1 MSCNTGLP
9 FQIFAAARQNW
20 GNYTLPWHTV
30 PLIFPIF
37 LKRSLVFFLPLFSS
51 ISLHFSIRKPFC
63 LPLLFSGTLY
73 LVGCTFP
80 FLPCFSLLF
89 FLQLF
94 IKPPHIMTLL
104 SFFSFS
110 LGWFIPISCPI
121 CYSAI
126 SQWHIGYLPTWGT
139 HFFLYLFS
147 FLHSLWGSHSKY
159 TWVVCHSLLHWIM
172 FCQKYPLWPVY
183 LEWPSMAWLI
193 ATLSYTSP
201 FNTKHVPW
209 RGNIPLHMHR
219 LVFFFF

>member
-1 MSCNTGLP
+1 MKC
-9 FQIFAAARQNW
+9 
-20 GNYTLPWHTV
+20 

-51 ISLHFSIRKPFC
+51 ISLHFSIRKPSC

-147 FLHSLWGSHSKY
+147 FWLTYKY
-159 TWVVCHSLLHWIM
+159 GTRQILSSEFFVFISTCLDWNLLKLDFPPTI
-172 FCQKYPLWPVY
+172 FIL
-183 LEWPSMAWLI
+183 SME
-193 ATLSYTSP
+193 LSP
-201 FNTKHVPW
+201 PHF
-209 RGNIPLHMHR
+209 
-219 LVFFFF
+219 LVS